1 MPTMEI
7 TGNGR
12 TNRLL
17 AALPTAERSQLMQLM
32 EHVWQEIKQV
42 VYEPNADIPYVYFP
56 ISSVNSLIIVMED
69 GKAVEVGT
77 IGNEGMVGLPVFLGA
92 AMTPGTALCQ
102 IAGEALRLPTEQF
115 KREVIEQESAL
126 FRLLHRYTQ
135 AIFVQAAQGLA
146 CNRLHS
152 LEQRFCRWM
161 LTTHDR
167 VGNDTFLL
175 TQEFIAQ
182 MLGVRRA
189 SVSGVASAIQKAGL
203 LTYHRGRITILD
215 RPRMEQASCEC
226 YQVIRAEYDQVF
238 A

>member
-126 FRLLHRYTQ
+126 FRLLHRYTH